1 MLEENEIM
9 LKAGF
14 ARLDI
19 TPPFGCPLDGYQ
31 RPRSVKCILDP
42 LYLNALALSDGE
54 KTLVMIAADLEGLDD
69 VDGKVIKDIIF
80 QRLGIPEKCV
90 HLSALHQHTSFL
102 FKHKE
107 TGHLPAA
114 YAEVLYAKFSDVA
127 EMAVADL
134 DNAALYTA
142 EKETAEPLGF
152 VRRYRLDDGK
162 TVTNPTPS
170 QIPHIVAR
178 LAEADNTV
186 RLLRFKREGKKDIA
200 LVNFSTHPDV
210 VHGENVSA
218 DWPGFT
224 RSFVEADN
232 SDVSCIFFTGAQGD
246 SNHLDFMGEK
256 RNGYEH
262 SKHMGRVIADTVKE
276 IWDSATPHQ
285 DGKLFADI
293 KTIYNRSN
301 TEGEEKYDECKA
313 FLKAREEGTLG
324 YNPEIEEVAFARR
337 VVEIRE
343 KMTIYRPINV
353 TVIGISDVVI
363 VGFAGE
369 PFTEY
374 GAAVREAA
382 GGSFA
387 LTFCLTNGH
396 RGYLP
401 SARAFAEGGYEA
413 KSSRF
418 TPTVQAE
425 AIAAAKEMLE
435 NIPQ

>member
-1 MLEENEIM
+1 M

-19 TPPFGCPLDGYQ
+19 TPPFGAPLDGYQ
-31 RPRSVKCILDP
+31 TPRTVKNILDP
-42 LYLNALALSDGE
+42 LYLNALALNDGE
-54 KTLVMIAADLEGLDD
+54 KTVIMIAGDLEGLDGT
-69 VDGKVIKDIIF
+69 DGKVIKELIF
-80 QRLGIPEKCV
+80 KRLGITEENIV
-90 HLSALHQHTSFL
+90 LSALHQHTSFML
-102 FKHKE
+102 RHKE

-114 YAEVLYAKFSDVA
+114 YAEVLYAKFGDVA
-127 EMAVADL
+127 ELAVADL
-134 DNAALYTA
+134 EEAELYTA
-142 EKETAEPLGF
+142 EKETQEPLAF

-162 TVTNPTPS
+162 AVTNPTPK
-170 QIPHIVAR
+170 QIPHIVSR

-186 RLLRFKREGKKDIA
+186 RLLRFKRQNKNDIA

-224 RSFVEADN
+224 RRFVESDIP
-232 SDVSCIFFTGAQGD
+232 DVSCIFFTGAQGD
-246 SNHLDFMGEK
+246 SNHLDFMGEM

-262 SKHMGRVIADTVKE
+262 SRHMGRVIADTVKE
-276 IWDSATPHQ
+276 IWGSATPHP
-285 DGKLFADI
+285 DGRLFAGI
-293 KTIYNRSN
+293 STVYVRSN

-313 FLKAREEGTLG
+313 FLKAREEKTLG

-343 KMTIYRPINV
+343 GMTIYRTLNV
-353 TVIGISDVVI
+353 TVVGISDVAI
-363 VGFAGE
+363 VGFSGE

-374 GAAVREAA
+374 GAAVRAAA
-382 GGSFA
+382 GGRFA

-396 RGYLP
+396 KGYLP
-401 SARAFAEGGYEA
+401 SAEAFAQGGYEA

-418 TPTVQAE
+418 TPTVQE
-425 AIAAAKEMLE
+425 QVIAAAREMLDR
-435 NIPQ
+435 IR

>member
-1 MLEENEIM
+1 M

-19 TPPFGCPLDGYQ
+19 TPPFGTPLDGYQ
-31 RPRSVKCILDP
+31 RPRTVKCILDP
-42 LYLNALALSDGE
+42 IYLNALALNDGE
-54 KTLVMIAADLEGLDD
+54 KTLVLIAGDLEGLDAA
-69 VDGKVIKDIIF
+69 DGKLIKNIIF
-80 QRLGIPEKCV
+80 ERLGISEECV
-90 HLSALHQHTSFL
+90 LLSALHQHTSFML
-102 FKHKE
+102 RHKE

-114 YAEVLYAKFSDVA
+114 YAEVLYSKFGDIA
-127 EMAVADL
+127 EMAIADL
-134 DNAALYTA
+134 AEAELFTA

-152 VRRYRLDDGK
+152 VRRYMLDDGK
-162 TVTNPTPS
+162 AVTNPTPS
-170 QIPHIVAR
+170 QIPHIVKR

-232 SDVSCIFFTGAQGD
+232 PDVSCIFFTGAQGD

-262 SKHMGRVIADTVKE
+262 SRHMGRVIADTVRD
-276 IWDSATPHQ
+276 IWDNVTPTA
-285 DGKLFADI
+285 GYKLFAGI
-293 KTIYNRSN
+293 KTVYNKSN
-301 TEGEEKYDECKA
+301 TEGEERYEECKA
-313 FLKAREEGTLG
+313 FLKARDEGTLG

-343 KMTIYRPINV
+343 KMTIYRPVNV
-353 TVIGISDVVI
+353 TVIGIGEVAI
-363 VGFAGE
+363 VGFGGE

-382 GGSFA
+382 GNKFA

-396 RGYLP
+396 QGYLP
-401 SARAFAEGGYEA
+401 SAKAFAEGGYEA
-413 KSSRF
+413 KSSKF

-425 AIAAAKEMLE
+425 VIAEAKKMLE
-435 NIPQ
+435 MF

>member
-1 MLEENEIM
+1 M

-31 RPRSVKCILDP
+31 RLRSVKCILDP
-42 LYLNALALSDGE
+42 IYLNAIALSDGE
-54 KTLVMIAADLEGLDD
+54 KTIVMIAGDLEGLDV

-80 QRLGIPEKCV
+80 ARLGIPEKDIL
-90 HLSALHQHTSFL
+90 LSALHQHTSFML
-102 FKHKE
+102 RHKE

-114 YAEVLYAKFSDVA
+114 YAEVLYAKFGDVA

-134 DNAALYTA
+134 EDATLYTA

-162 TVTNPTPS
+162 AVTNPTPT
-170 QIPHIVAR
+170 QVPHIVAR

-186 RLLRFKREGKKDIA
+186 RLLRFKRESKKDIA

-224 RSFVEADN
+224 RTFVEKDN
-232 SDVSCIFFTGAQGD
+232 PDVSCIFFTGAQGD

-262 SKHMGRVIADTVKE
+262 SKHMGRVIADAVRD
-276 IWDSATPHQ
+276 IWDSAIPHA

-293 KTIYNRSN
+293 KTIYNKSN

-324 YNPEIEEVAFARR
+324 YNPEIEEVAYARR
-337 VVEIRE
+337 VIEIRE
-343 KMTIYRPINV
+343 KMTIYRPLNV
-353 TVIGISDVVI
+353 TVIGIGDVVV
-363 VGFAGE
+363 VGFSGE

-382 GGSFA
+382 DGRFA

-396 RGYLP
+396 QGYLP
-401 SARAFAEGGYEA
+401 SSRAFSEGGYEA

-418 TPTVQAE
+418 TPTIQDQAIE
-425 AIAAAKEMLE
+425 AAKEMIEKL
-435 NIPQ
+435 PQ

>member
-1 MLEENEIM
+1 M

-31 RPRSVKCILDP
+31 RPRQVKCILDP
-42 LYLNALALSDGE
+42 LYINALALSDGE
-54 KTLVMIAADLEGLDD
+54 RTMVLIAGDVEGMDE
-69 VDGKVIKDIIF
+69 VDCKVIKDGIF
-80 QRLGIPEKCV
+80 ARLGSPEEQVVLC
-90 HLSALHQHTSFL
+90 SLHQHTSFML
-102 FKHKE
+102 RHKE

-114 YAEVLYAKFSDVA
+114 FAEVLYAKYGDVA

-134 DNAALYTA
+134 ADATLFTA
-142 EKETAEPLGF
+142 ERKTDEALAF
-152 VRRYRLDDGK
+152 VRRYRLDDGRA
-162 TVTNPTPS
+162 VTNPAPN
-170 QIPHIVAR
+170 QVPHIVAR

-186 RLLRFKREGKKDIA
+186 RLLRFKRQGKNDVA

-224 RSFVEADN
+224 RRFVESDN
-232 SDVSCIFFTGAQGD
+232 PDVSCIFFTGAQGD
-246 SNHLDFMGEK
+246 SNHLDFMGKK
-256 RNGYEH
+256 RDGYEH
-262 SKHMGRVIADTVKE
+262 SKHMGRVIADTVKK
-276 IWDSATPHQ
+276 IWDEAVPHL
-285 DGKLFADI
+285 DGKLFAAI

-313 FLKAREEGTLG
+313 FLKAREMKALG
-324 YNPEIEEVAFARR
+324 YEPDIESVAYARR

-343 KMTIYRPINV
+343 KMTVYRPINV
-353 TVIGISDVVI
+353 TVVGIGDVVI
-363 VGFAGE
+363 AGFGGE

-374 GAAVREAA
+374 GAAVRTAA
-382 GGSFA
+382 GGRFA

-401 SARAFAEGGYEA
+401 SKEAYAQGGYEA
-413 KSSRF
+413 KGSRF
-418 TPTVQAE
+418 TPTVQEECIE
-425 AIAAAKEMLE
+425 AVKELIKRMDE
-435 NIPQ
+435 